1 MNIIKINENRALLK
15 LKNNKTNRDIT
26 NRIIKFNEI
35 RKVVKISKRGLTTL
49 LIQGDDIKGFL
60 DNIKMELN
68 YKMEEKHIP
77 KFTGGIHKEKPKV
90 MGRTIK
96 E

>member
-15 LKNNKTNRDIT
+15 LKNNKTNRDIV

-35 RKVVKISKRGLTTL
+35 KNVVKISKRGLTTL

-68 YKMEEKHIP
+68 YRIENKNLP
-77 KFTGGIHKEKPKV
+77 KFTGGVHKEKPKL

>member
-49 LIQGDDIKGFL
+49 LIQGDDIEEFL

-68 YKMEEKHIP
+68 YKMEWSDFN
-77 KFTGGIHKEKPKV
+77 KFTGGVHIPKPKCFHPSMV
-90 MGRTIK
+90 
-96 E
+96 